1 MAAEDLIPH
10 SALKTHA
17 SLRLPS
23 RDAGLTPLSDGCP
36 RYMGHEVSV
45 ATPAASA
52 TARFPDAAKTT
63 ARVRPRRKR
72 ERNGVK

>member
-17 SLRLPS
+17 SLSLPS

-63 ARVRPRRKR
+63 ARVKPRQDRRSSEIK
-72 ERNGVK
+72 